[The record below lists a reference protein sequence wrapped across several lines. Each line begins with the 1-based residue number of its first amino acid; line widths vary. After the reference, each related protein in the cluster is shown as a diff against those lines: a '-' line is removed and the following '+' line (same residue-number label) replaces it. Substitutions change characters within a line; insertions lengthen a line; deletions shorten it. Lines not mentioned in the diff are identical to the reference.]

1 MIPLVQMTDNS
12 AGNLTHSIM
21 EVKNVVKTLLEGGA
35 KKVSDVKVNNVTV
48 KALNTYV
55 RVALTLDKKVEGYV
69 LNESDGTYSA
79 GEVNVIFVSLYSLLS
94 MLKQE
99 EDTAFAANH
108 VANHPETIGLILSGA
123 RIDLIQ
129 QPVVAGEE
137 YKNPWS
143 DRSDAEASIFDHDT
157 IINHVVSVEVSK
169 FGEKALDKL
178 MDKMLG

>member
-1 MIPLVQMTDNS
+1 MTDNS

-21 EVKNVVKTLLEGGA
+21 EVKNVVRNLLESGA
-35 KKVSDVKVNNVTV
+35 KKVSDLKVTNVTV
-48 KALNTYV
+48 KALDTYV

-69 LNESDGTYSA
+69 LNDADGTYSA
-79 GEVNVIFVSLYSLLS
+79 GEVKVIFVSLYSLLS
-94 MLKQE
+94 MLKQD

-108 VANHPETIGLILSGA
+108 VANHPESIGLILSGA
-123 RIDLIQ
+123 KIDLIQ

-137 YKNPWS
+137 YRNVWS
-143 DRSDAEASIFDHDT
+143 DRADAEATVFEHDT
-157 IINHVVSVEVSK
+157 IINHVVSIEVSK

>member
-1 MIPLVQMTDNS
+1 
-12 AGNLTHSIM
+12 M
-21 EVKNVVKTLLEGGA
+21 EVKEVVKALLEGGA
-35 KKVSDVKVNNVTV
+35 KKISDVKVTNVTV
-48 KALNTYV
+48 KALDTYV

-69 LNESDGTYSA
+69 LNEADGTYSA
-79 GEVNVIFVSLYSLLS
+79 GEVKVIFVSLYSLLS
-94 MLKQE
+94 MLKQD

-108 VANHPETIGLILSGA
+108 VANHPETIALILSGA

-137 YKNPWS
+137 YRNAWS
-143 DRSDAEASIFDHDT
+143 EKADAEASIFDHDT
-157 IINHVVSVEVSK
+157 IINHVVDITVSK

>member
-1 MIPLVQMTDNS
+1 
-12 AGNLTHSIM
+12 M
-21 EVKNVVKTLLEGGA
+21 EVKEVVKALLESGA
-35 KKVSDVKVNNVTV
+35 KKVTDVKVTNVTV

-69 LNESDGTYSA
+69 LNEADGTYST
-79 GEVNVIFVSLYSLLS
+79 GEVKVIFVSLYSLLS
-94 MLKQE
+94 MLKQD

-108 VANHPETIGLILSGA
+108 VANHPETIALILSGA

-137 YKNPWS
+137 YRNPWS
-143 DRSDAEASIFDHDT
+143 DRSDAEATVFEHDT
-157 IINHVVSVEVSK
+157 ILNHVVSIEVSK

>member
-1 MIPLVQMTDNS
+1 
-12 AGNLTHSIM
+12 M
-21 EVKNVVKTLLEGGA
+21 EVKNVVRNLLESGA
-35 KKVSDVKVNNVTV
+35 KKIGEVKVTNVTV

-79 GEVNVIFVSLYSLLS
+79 GEVKVIFVSLYSLLS
-94 MLKQE
+94 MLKQS
-99 EDTAFAANH
+99 EDTAFVANH
-108 VANHPETIGLILSGA
+108 VANHPKSIELVLSGA
-123 RIDLIQ
+123 SIDIVQ

-143 DRSDAEASIFDHDT
+143 DRSDVEATVFEHDT
-157 IINHVVSVEVSK
+157 IINHVVSITVSR

-178 MDKMLG
+178 MDKMLEE

>member
-1 MIPLVQMTDNS
+1 MTDNS

-21 EVKNVVKTLLEGGA
+21 EVKEVVRALLASGA
-35 KKVSDVKVNNVTV
+35 KKVSELKVTNVTV
-48 KALNTYV
+48 KALDTYV
-55 RVALTLDKKVEGYV
+55 RVALTLDRKVEGYV
-69 LNESDGTYSA
+69 LNEADGTYSA
-79 GEVNVIFVSLYSLLS
+79 GEVKVVFVSLYSLLS
-94 MLKQE
+94 MLKQDE
-99 EDTAFAANH
+99 NTAFAANH

-143 DRSDAEASIFDHDT
+143 DREDVEATVFEHDT
-157 IINHVVSVEVSK
+157 ILNHVVSIEVSK

-178 MDKMLG
+178 MDKMLS

>member
-1 MIPLVQMTDNS
+1 
-12 AGNLTHSIM
+12 M
-21 EVKNVVKTLLEGGA
+21 EVKEVVKALLESGA
-35 KKVSDVKVNNVTV
+35 KKVTDVKVTNVTV

-55 RVALTLDKKVEGYV
+55 RVALTLDKKVEGYI
-69 LNESDGTYSA
+69 LNEADGTYSA
-79 GEVNVIFVSLYSLLS
+79 GEVKVIFVSLYSLLS
-94 MLKQE
+94 ILKQD

-108 VANHPETIGLILSGA
+108 VANHPETIALILSGA

-137 YKNPWS
+137 YRNPWS
-143 DRSDAEASIFDHDT
+143 DRSDAEATVFEHDT
-157 IINHVVSVEVSK
+157 ILNHVVSIEVSK